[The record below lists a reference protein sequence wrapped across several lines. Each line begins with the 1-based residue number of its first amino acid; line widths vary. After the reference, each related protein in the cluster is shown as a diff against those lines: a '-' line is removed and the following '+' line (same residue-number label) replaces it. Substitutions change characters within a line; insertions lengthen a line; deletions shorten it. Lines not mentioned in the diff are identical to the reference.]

1 MCDDSDDGA
10 DRAAAA
16 VLSLV
21 WDYGQGFP
29 FLGT

>member
-21 WDYGQGFP
+21 WDYRQGFP